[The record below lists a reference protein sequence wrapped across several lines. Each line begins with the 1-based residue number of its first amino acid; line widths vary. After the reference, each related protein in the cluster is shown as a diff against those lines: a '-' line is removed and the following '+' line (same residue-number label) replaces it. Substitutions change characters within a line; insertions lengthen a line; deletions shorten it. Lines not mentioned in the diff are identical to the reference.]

1 MHTHIQVYIYCVSCL
16 CVSCTRYERNDNGKK
31 WRKDERERTVYFILW
46 ECISASLILG
56 RTRERERGENDDELV
71 DSGSQLGV
79 LNPAKSPI
87 PLCLP

>member
-1 MHTHIQVYIYCVSCL
+1 M
-16 CVSCTRYERNDNGKK
+16 
-31 WRKDERERTVYFILW
+31 YFILW
-46 ECISASLILG
+46 ECISASLVLEWI
-56 RTRERERGENDDELV
+56 RERERGENDDELV